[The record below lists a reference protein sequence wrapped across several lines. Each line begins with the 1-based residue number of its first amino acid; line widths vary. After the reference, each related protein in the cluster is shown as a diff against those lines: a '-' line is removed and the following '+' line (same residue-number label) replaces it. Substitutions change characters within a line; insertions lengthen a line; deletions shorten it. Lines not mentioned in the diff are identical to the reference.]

1 MSIGD
6 SPGERVFR
14 EFVSSVGL
22 EGAERICLRF
32 GQLLWV
38 QPGWFGRPRHSV
50 RQTCGSWCGVA
61 PLDAGFMSREMT
73 AWTPSRTRHATGF
86 PLKPEDK
93 DSKGKRFAERG
104 RIFSDLCW

>member
-32 GQLLWV
+32 GQLL
-38 QPGWFGRPRHSV
+38 
-50 RQTCGSWCGVA
+50 
-61 PLDAGFMSREMT
+61 
-73 AWTPSRTRHATGF
+73 
-86 PLKPEDK
+86 
-93 DSKGKRFAERG
+93 
-104 RIFSDLCW
+104 